1 MKVVIDL
8 PDDRYRRDRLE
19 ELVKDW
25 NDMEPDYMFE
35 ESYRGNYVAEKLST
49 PLVQDVIEHFDG
61 HNIHIVAYQD
71 Y

>member
-1 MKVVIDL
+1 MKVKIDL

-19 ELVKDW
+19 GLVEDW

-35 ESYRGNYVAEKLST
+35 ESYRGNYVAKKLST
-49 PLVQDVIEHFDG
+49 PLVQDVIEHFNG
-61 HNIHIVAYQD
+61 NNIHIIAYE